1 VVELLLKIN
10 NINLDPKDNYGQ
22 TPLSF
27 AAADGYDAVVELLL
41 AMHGIDID
49 SKDKYGQTPL

>member
-27 AAADGYDAVVELLL
+27 AAADGYDAVELLL